1 MSGTAA
7 LLTATKT
14 VTLLLGALITH
25 LAAKAYLRT
34 GARALRSLAIGFALV
49 TLGAL
54 LGGLLHQ
61 TGTRFA
67 LSQNVQSLFT
77 AAGFAVLVHSL
88 YADASG
94 VGNDHGPRRA
104 VGTAVEED

>member
-1 MSGTAA
+1 MFDTTA

-14 VTLLLGALITH
+14 ITLLLGGLITY

-34 GARALRSLAIGFALV
+34 RAAPLRSLAAGFALV

-54 LGGLLHQ
+54 FGGLLHQ
-61 TGTRFA
+61 TGVRFA

-88 YADASG
+88 YADSPD
-94 VGNDHGPRRA
+94 VGSDSDFGHA
-104 VGTAVEED
+104 VRSADED